1 MKVFGALVCL
11 AAAACHGPAPPPV
24 RVERAVFLMGTVATF
39 VAEAA
44 DRDTGLA
51 RLERMVR
58 VVEETE
64 AELSTWR
71 DDSVLSAVNRQP
83 VGEALPVPPAACGLL
98 GRVATWRETTGGA
111 FDPSSSCRSPRAHS
125 PRPAAPSAI

>member
-1 MKVFGALVCL
+1 MCL
-11 AAAACHGPAPPPV
+11 AAAACNGPAPPV
-24 RVERAVFLMGTVATF
+24 RVECAVFLMGTVATF

-51 RLERMVR
+51 SLERMVR